1 MVPSHKFYLI
11 CLLYIKVFIGI
22 LGEGFEIQFCAIFYV
37 DFNKDLIKFEIE
49 FVFICIIKVFIGI
62 LGESIEI
69 QVLALF
75 YIDFNQGF
83 NHIWN
88 RVFLFLLLLSFSL
101 EY

>member
-1 MVPSHKFYLI
+1 MFNPVLVKIEWYLEVFYKGPITQVLSFI
-11 CLLYIKVFIGI
+11 FIKVFIGI

-83 NHIWN
+83 NHI
-88 RVFLFLLLLSFSL
+88 
-101 EY
+101 

>member
-1 MVPSHKFYLI
+1 LKSSFFIFIIM
-11 CLLYIKVFIGI
+11 VFIGI
-22 LGEGFEIQFCAIFYV
+22 LGESFEIQFLAI
-37 DFNKDLIKFEIE
+37 DMNKGFNQIWNR
-49 FVFICIIKVFIGI
+49 VFIFIIKVFIGI